1 MVLSAILLAGSLT
14 TTILF
19 KNNMSA
25 LITGIHHI
33 TAIAGNAQENV
44 DFYTG
49 ILGLRMVK
57 KTINFDAP
65 DVYHFYFGDELG
77 TPGTVFTTFPF
88 EGARKGTKGAGELT
102 YTAFSIPVTSLTY
115 WKERLRKYNIITS
128 DVLTR
133 FGEQL
138 IRFEDHDGMGIELI
152 ANDQDDRKGWTYG
165 NIPAEHVIKGFY
177 GATLN
182 LRAKDLTEKLLTQFM
197 NYKFIAEEEGRYR
210 YGTQGKPG
218 DIVDIVLDKSGR
230 QGVQSA
236 GTVHHIAFRT
246 ANTQTQLEI
255 QNILMNNGY
264 HVTEVKDRNYFKS
277 IYFREPGGVLFEIAT
292 DEPGFAIDEDEAHL
306 GELLKL
312 PEWAEPH
319 REKIASRLA
328 KVQLNTE
335 KYV

>member
-1 MVLSAILLAGSLT
+1 
-14 TTILF
+14 
-19 KNNMSA
+19 MSK
-25 LITGIHHI
+25 LISCIHHI
-33 TAIAGNAQENV
+33 TAIAGNPQKNV

-49 ILGLRMVK
+49 ILGLSMVK

-77 TPGTVFTTFPF
+77 NPGTVFTTFPF
-88 EGARKGTKGAGELT
+88 DGARKGSKGTGELT
-102 YTAFSIPVTSLTY
+102 YTAFSIPSQSLDY
-115 WKERLRKYNIITS
+115 WIDRLEKYQVSTS

-133 FGEQL
+133 FGEKL

-152 ANDQDDRKGWTYG
+152 ANANDSRNGWTYG
-165 NIPAEHVIKGFY
+165 NIPIEYAIRGFY

-182 LRAKDLTEKLLTQFM
+182 LKSKTLTEKLLIQFM
-197 NYKFIAEEEGRYR
+197 DYRFIAEENGRFR
-210 YGTQGKPG
+210 YGTEGKPG
-218 DIVDIVLDKSGR
+218 DIVDIVLDKEGR

-246 ANTQTQLEI
+246 TNQDSQLKI
-255 QNILMNNGY
+255 QKILLENGFQ
-264 HVTEVKDRNYFKS
+264 VTEVKDRNYFKS

-312 PEWAEPH
+312 PEWAENQ
-319 REKIASRLA
+319 REKIESRLA
-328 KVQLNTE
+328 KVRLNVE
-335 KYV
+335 NYG

>member
-1 MVLSAILLAGSLT
+1 
-14 TTILF
+14 
-19 KNNMSA
+19 MSK
-25 LITGIHHI
+25 LISGIHHI
-33 TAIAGNAQENV
+33 TAIAGNPQKNV

-77 TPGTVFTTFPF
+77 NPGTVFTTFPF
-88 EGARKGTKGAGELT
+88 DGARKGSKGTGELT
-102 YTAFSIPVTSLTY
+102 YTAFSIPSQSLDY
-115 WKERLRKYNIITS
+115 WIDRLEKYQVSTS

-133 FGEQL
+133 FGEKL

-152 ANDQDDRKGWTYG
+152 ANAKDSRNGWTYG
-165 NIPAEHVIKGFY
+165 NIPIEYAIRGFY

-182 LRAKDLTEKLLTQFM
+182 LKSKTLTEKLLIQFM
-197 NYKFIAEEEGRYR
+197 DYRFIAEENGRFR
-210 YGTQGKPG
+210 YGTEGKPG
-218 DIVDIVLDKSGR
+218 DIVDIVLDKEGR

-246 ANTQTQLEI
+246 TNQDSQLKI
-255 QNILMNNGY
+255 QKILLENGFQ
-264 HVTEVKDRNYFKS
+264 VTEVKDRNYFKS

-312 PEWAEPH
+312 PEWAENQ
-319 REKIASRLA
+319 REKIESRLA
-328 KVQLNTE
+328 KVRLNVE
-335 KYV
+335 NYG

>member
-1 MVLSAILLAGSLT
+1 
-14 TTILF
+14 
-19 KNNMSA
+19 MSK
-25 LITGIHHI
+25 LISGIHHI
-33 TAIAGNAQENV
+33 TAIAGNPQKNV

-77 TPGTVFTTFPF
+77 NPGTVFTTFPF
-88 EGARKGTKGAGELT
+88 DGARKGSKGTGELT
-102 YTAFSIPVTSLTY
+102 YTAFSIPSQSLDY
-115 WKERLRKYNIITS
+115 WIDRLEKYQVSTS

-133 FGEQL
+133 FGEKL

-152 ANDQDDRKGWTYG
+152 ANANDSRNGWTYG
-165 NIPAEHVIKGFY
+165 NIPIEYAIRGFY

-182 LRAKDLTEKLLTQFM
+182 LKSKTLTEKLLIQFM
-197 NYKFIAEEEGRYR
+197 DYRFIAEENGRFR
-210 YGTQGKPG
+210 YGTEGKPG
-218 DIVDIVLDKSGR
+218 DIVDIVLDKEGR

-246 ANTQTQLEI
+246 TNQDSQLKI
-255 QNILMNNGY
+255 QKILLENGFQ
-264 HVTEVKDRNYFKS
+264 VTEVKDRNYFKS

-312 PEWAEPH
+312 PEWAENQ
-319 REKIASRLA
+319 REKIESRLA
-328 KVQLNTE
+328 KVRLNVE
-335 KYV
+335 NYG

>member
-1 MVLSAILLAGSLT
+1 M
-14 TTILF
+14 
-19 KNNMSA
+19 KP

-33 TAIAGNAQENV
+33 TAIAGNPQANI

-49 ILGLRMVK
+49 ILGLRLVK

-77 TPGTVFTTFPF
+77 RPGTVFTTFPF
-88 EGARKGTKGAGELT
+88 TGARKGTKGTGELT
-102 YTAFSIPVTSLTY
+102 YTAFSIPADSLDY
-115 WKERLRKYNIITS
+115 WKLRLEKFGIPIS

-133 FGEQL
+133 FGDKL

-152 ANDQDDRKGWTYG
+152 ANDQDDREGWSYAQ
-165 NIPAEHVIKGFY
+165 IPQELSIKGFY

-182 LRAKDLTEKLLTQFM
+182 LRNQELTAQLLTNHM
-197 NYKFIAEEEGRYR
+197 DYRFIAEENGRFR
-210 YGTQGKPG
+210 YGTEGKPG
-218 DIVDIVLDKSGR
+218 DIVDIVVNPTVNRG
-230 QGVQSA
+230 QQSA

-246 ANTQTQLEI
+246 ANTTTQLEI
-255 QNILMNNGY
+255 QKILLENGY
-264 HVTEVKDRNYFKS
+264 QVTEVKDRNYFMS

-292 DEPGFAIDEDEAHL
+292 DEPGFAIDEEEAHL

-312 PEWAEPH
+312 PEWAEPS
-319 REKIASRLA
+319 RAQIEKGLA
-328 KVQLNTE
+328 PVVLNTE